1 MGYCASLA
9 EGSPL
14 TSGIGKILG
23 KNKEEST
30 KVQQL

>member
-14 TSGIGKILG
+14 TSGDTGICKILG

-30 KVQQL
+30 